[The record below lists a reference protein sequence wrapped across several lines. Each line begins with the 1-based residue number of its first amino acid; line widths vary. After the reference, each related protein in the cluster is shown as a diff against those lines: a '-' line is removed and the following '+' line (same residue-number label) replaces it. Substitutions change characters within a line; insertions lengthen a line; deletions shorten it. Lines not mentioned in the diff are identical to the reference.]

1 MGGGAWICS
10 GAVATDSRTD
20 YSLVLTAGH
29 CAVDA
34 DTGDFATNW
43 MFIPAFDLN
52 PTYTCA
58 STTFGCWTAT
68 ALVVR
73 REFAEAGGFNATA
86 IQHDWAFAVVAGGGK
101 QLASDL
107 QLDTTVKGSFALDAT
122 SGVGST
128 LTALG
133 YPAAGKYS
141 GSDLVYCQG
150 SVGTD
155 PWAGNVT
162 YRMACNMTGG
172 SSGGPWLLDAKAGYG
187 AKLKS
192 LNSYGYSGVKN
203 MYGPIFN
210 AEAAATYT
218 EADDATV
225 GHIKVGP

>member
-34 DTGDFATNW
+34 DTGEFATNW

-73 REFAEAGGFNATA
+73 REFASAGGFNSTA

-101 QLASDL
+101 EPAPASSWTDGRVVRARRHL
-107 QLDTTVKGSFALDAT
+107 RRGQHAHRARLPGRREVH
-122 SGVGST
+122 
-128 LTALG
+128 
-133 YPAAGKYS
+133 

-150 SVGTD
+150 RSARTLGRQRDVPDGLQHD
-155 PWAGNVT
+155 G
-162 YRMACNMTGG
+162 RQL
-172 SSGGPWLLDAKAGYG
+172 GGPWLLDAKAGYG

-192 LNSYGYSGVKN
+192 LNSYGYSGIKN

-210 AEAAATYT
+210 AETAATYT
-218 EADDATV
+218 AADDATW
-225 GHIKVGP
+225 